1 MLVIVGMST
10 EEHFLRSQV
19 GIGSE
24 SDHLLGQS
32 NRILYTLHSDAG
44 LKVQKKQEVLMEEK
58 VYCGDT
64 AAEMLFR
71 DIQSLEILSV
81 KKEAKLSAIEVTEE
95 EEGKGDEDLRC
106 SNLFT
111 VC

>member
-1 MLVIVGMST
+1 
-10 EEHFLRSQV
+10 
-19 GIGSE
+19 
-24 SDHLLGQS
+24 
-32 NRILYTLHSDAG
+32 
-44 LKVQKKQEVLMEEK
+44 MEEK